1 MLAVSLLCLLA
12 YNNQKQLGEV
22 LDLAYRSACL
32 PVCLSVY
39 LGNFLLKSLESPWI
53 EKLWG

>member
-32 PVCLSVY
+32 SVCLSVSM
-39 LGNFLLKSLESPWI
+39 SLCLCVSASTYVPVSVDM
-53 EKLWG
+53 